1 MPPQSELGPRVLFV
15 AAEAF
20 PLAKTGGLADVCG
33 ALPSALARLGVEI
46 VSMIPGYPQA
56 LDATIAK
63 ESVGEL
69 DLPLANRLVAGIS
82 PLTGL
87 PVLLF
92 DCPVLFRRGG
102 TLYQD
107 SDGEDWRDND
117 RRFSFFCQAAAQVAL
132 GRTPLVAPD
141 IVHAHDWHA
150 GLVPTL
156 LRLAGR
162 HRPRTVF
169 TIHNLAFQGN
179 FPLEAFRDLGL
190 PGEVLSSDGIEFFGR
205 GSFVKAGIRYS
216 DRLTTVSLT
225 YAREILTPEHGC
237 GMDGLLRSR
246 SRDLVGILN
255 GIDHEIWDPAVD
267 AALPVR
273 YSADDLLGK
282 DACKS
287 DLREALGLEHDSC
300 APLMIYVNR
309 LTHQKM
315 ADVVLDALPRL
326 VESGAQLVVHGSG
339 EAAFEAAFTA
349 AAATHPG
356 QVAVRLGYSESLA
369 HRIIAAADV
378 SLTPSRFEPCGLTTM
393 YAMRYGAV
401 PVTRK
406 VGGLADTVSDVQTT
420 SGTGFVFEGGRA
432 QDLLVGIG
440 RALARY
446 ERREAWVGLQHR
458 AMKRDF
464 GWERSAARYREIYL
478 DLLGR
483 AGEAHGEA
491 VSPESHAAE

>member
-20 PLAKTGGLADVCG
+20 PLATTGGLADVCG

-190 PGEVLSSDGIEFFGR
+190 PGEVLSSDGIEFFGC
-205 GSFVKAGIRYS
+205 GSFLKAGIRYS
-216 DRLTTVSLT
+216 DRLTTVSPT

-237 GMDGLLRSR
+237 GMDALLRSR

-282 DACKS
+282 GACKS
-287 DLREALGLEHDSC
+287 DLREALGLEHDSG

-432 QDLLVGIG
+432 QDLLAGIG